1 MTTINDAGWGMGELP
16 QTDEETLTTFPEEWK
31 NEFEGLLYL
40 GYLQKEVTSIPFHR
54 FVIRTLTVNDKLE
67 ISLLVK
73 PYLETIGYNR
83 AYKSAIVAAGLVS
96 VDGKELVPTSKN
108 TNVLRQKYDYVT
120 DNWYDVVIDF
130 LYRELDQL
138 EEQVIRVLQE
148 LGILESPGADT
159 VFVLDGEGNDNPKGG
174 S

>member
-1 MTTINDAGWGMGELP
+1 MGELP